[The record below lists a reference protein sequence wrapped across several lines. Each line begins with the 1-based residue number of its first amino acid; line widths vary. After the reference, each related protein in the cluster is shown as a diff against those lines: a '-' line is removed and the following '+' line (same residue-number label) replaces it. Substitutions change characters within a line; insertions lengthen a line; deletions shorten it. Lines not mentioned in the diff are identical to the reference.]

1 MTSAQKKTKGE
12 QMYNAEDFDGDT
24 EMAIAVN
31 KEVAEKTQGQQ
42 DCYCTTHF
50 LCAPCVKKL

>member
-1 MTSAQKKTKGE
+1 
-12 QMYNAEDFDGDT
+12 MYNAEDFDGDT